1 MQVKV
6 QTPINTPAE
15 YSTLAYWLIGCVI
28 LVFAMIV
35 IGGITRLTG
44 SGLSIVDWN
53 PIIGIIPPLSEQSW
67 QEAFARYQQF
77 PEYEKVNFAMSL
89 DEFRVIFWIEYLHR
103 LVGRLIGIALLV
115 PTIYC
120 LVKPCLRIFLSRIA
134 IVWILGGLQG
144 AMGWYMVKSG
154 LINNPWVSP
163 YRLTAHLLLAVVIIG
178 YLLWTIFQLRTPKRT
193 IYNYGLKPHIMLILA
208 MIITTIIMGGFTAGL
223 HAGLIYNTFPYMNGS
238 LIPAELLDLKP
249 MWRNLFENPT
259 TVQFAHRTVAIA
271 TVVLI
276 AMLAVKTRQAPIR
289 RSVSL
294 LAIAA
299 LVQFGLGI
307 STLVMKVP
315 ITLAVL
321 HQAWAI
327 IVFGVGL
334 WCLYQLGVV
343 EVIHPPP
350 STRSLS

>member
-1 MQVKV
+1 
-6 QTPINTPAE
+6 
-15 YSTLAYWLIGCVI
+15 
-28 LVFAMIV
+28 
-35 IGGITRLTG
+35 
-44 SGLSIVDWN
+44 
-53 PIIGIIPPLSEQSW
+53 
-67 QEAFARYQQF
+67 
-77 PEYEKVNFAMSL
+77 
-89 DEFRVIFWIEYLHR
+89 
-103 LVGRLIGIALLV
+103 
-115 PTIYC
+115 
-120 LVKPCLRIFLSRIA
+120 
-134 IVWILGGLQG
+134 
-144 AMGWYMVKSG
+144 
-154 LINNPWVSP
+154 
-163 YRLTAHLLLAVVIIG
+163 
-178 YLLWTIFQLRTPKRT
+178 
-193 IYNYGLKPHIMLILA
+193 MLILA